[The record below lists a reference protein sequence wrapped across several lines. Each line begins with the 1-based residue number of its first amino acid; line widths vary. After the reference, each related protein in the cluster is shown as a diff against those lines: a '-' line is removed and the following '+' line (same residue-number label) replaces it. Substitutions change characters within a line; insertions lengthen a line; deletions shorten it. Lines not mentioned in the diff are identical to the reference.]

1 MMRVRFVLGFYLARL
16 VAPGKG
22 QPGPLV
28 HPTTALLI
36 TKNTPHPL
44 RGDRPRMAKSEPDQ
58 TSIAETLESLMA
70 RVAQKDRVAFQRLYE
85 RTSAK
90 LFGVVLRIIKDRQR
104 AEDIVQDVYLKV
116 WRVAD
121 KYDAAQGRPISWLAT
136 VARNRAIDVLRMQ
149 RPEMTVDEPGDEE
162 QIFRIGGQ
170 DADTL
175 DVSDLETLRF
185 CLGEM
190 REGDRNYVLLAYYE
204 GFSREELAERFD
216 TPVGTIKTRL
226 RRGLKGLRDCLER

>member
-1 MMRVRFVLGFYLARL
+1 
-16 VAPGKG
+16 
-22 QPGPLV
+22 
-28 HPTTALLI
+28 
-36 TKNTPHPL
+36 
-44 RGDRPRMAKSEPDQ
+44 MAKSEPDQ